1 MFDAYAVNFTI
12 DNTIFPPAGI
22 FPTFGSLASDIVS
35 VLMSVA
41 FILSIFFIIFGGIR
55 MVTAGGDPKKLAGAG
70 DVIKYAIIGLA
81 VTILAF
87 VILQVVQYFLQSS
100 VLIN

>member
-1 MFDAYAVNFTI
+1 MFDVYAASFDI

-22 FPTFGSLASDIVS
+22 FESFGGLAGDIIT

-41 FILSIFFIIFGGIR
+41 FILSIFFVIFGGIK
-55 MVTAGGDPKKLAGAG
+55 MVTASGDPKKLAAAG
-70 DVIKYAIIGLA
+70 EVIKYAIIGLA

-87 VILQVVQYFLQSS
+87 VILQIVQYFLRSS
-100 VLIN
+100 VAIT